1 MTCRV
6 SFKTLTTAAPLSPQL
21 REVDR
26 GLMEE
31 DTDSELLVRPV
42 PVSSRD
48 EVPIVP
54 VLAAVKTLLKLCK
67 VSWLHAFIP
76 KPSPTDFINEI
87 ADRNR

>member
-1 MTCRV
+1 MTRRV
-6 SFKTLTTAAPLSPQL
+6 YFKTLTTAAPLSPQL
-21 REVDR
+21 QEVDR

-31 DTDSELLVRPV
+31 DADSEPLVRPV

-54 VLAAVKTLLKLCK
+54 VLAAVKTLINLCK

-76 KPSPTDFINEI
+76 KLLHTRFINEI
-87 ADRNR
+87 AECNR